1 MIRFKYK
8 KARQD
13 VGVAAFIASLLFLSM
28 TLCSC
33 FKKPVFIKVDS
44 VKIGTVKDSILEANI
59 DFKVYNPN
67 GMGATINS
75 SKINTYYKGKLV
87 GVSTLNKDIHLPSK
101 DTVDI
106 PMVSKIN
113 LWTLAKVFPEL
124 LQNETAT
131 FTITGNNKVKSLGGA
146 WDVPL
151 KDNITINVREILIE
165 QLDNAFKSDSNFR
178 IKGLKLTK
186 MPGLNKSMFQMSI
199 EVKNGF
205 SFDYQLN
212 ELNLDIYRK
221 NETISIAN
229 WKLTDRVKLKAGTR
243 TAIPLKVE
251 VENLRLLSQARITDI
266 LNPKPIFVL
275 KGDAEVYMQGRT
287 FHIPIEETRQVSL
300 NPLSG
305 IHF

>member
-1 MIRFKYK
+1 MAWPGAGRL
-8 KARQD
+8 
-13 VGVAAFIASLLFLSM
+13 AFMVSLLILSM
-28 TLCSC
+28 LLCSC
-33 FKKPVFIKVDS
+33 LKKPVFIKVDF
-44 VKIGTVKDSILEANI
+44 VRIGAVKDSILEANI

-87 GVSTLNKDIHLPSK
+87 GVSTLNKEIHLPSK
-101 DTVDI
+101 DTVVI

-131 FTITGNNKVKSLGGA
+131 FTITGNNKVKSLGVS
-146 WDVPL
+146 WDVPI
-151 KDNITINVREILIE
+151 KDNITINVKEILIE
-165 QLDNAFKSDSNFR
+165 QMDNAFKSDSNFR

-186 MPGLNKSMFQMSI
+186 MPGLNKSMFQMSV
-199 EVKNGF
+199 ELKNGF
-205 SFDYQLN
+205 SFSYQLN
-212 ELNLDIYRK
+212 ELNLNIYRK
-221 NETISIAN
+221 NESLSIAN
-229 WKLTDRVKLKAGTR
+229 WKLTDTVKLRAGAKST
-243 TAIPLKVE
+243 IPLKVE

-266 LNPKPIFVL
+266 LNPRPVFVL